1 MEYVEIRIPK
11 SLYERLRQD
20 AEQLGQDPI
29 TLATNL
35 LREKLSEI
43 EEELL
48 NSDISEEE
56 KEEIKERLR
65 KLGYL

>member
-1 MEYVEIRIPK
+1 LEYAELRIPK
-11 SLYERLRQD
+11 SLYERLKQD
-20 AEQLGQDPI
+20 AERLGQDPV
-29 TLATNL
+29 TLAVNL

-48 NSDISEEE
+48 NSDIPEEE

-65 KLGYL
+65 RLGYL